1 MLSYIYPILYG
12 LSIIAVL
19 INFKKIKQSKH
30 LLFFLLFLFYTFL
43 NESFAIYRTIVLKI
57 NSNILYLIW
66 NSINFYFFTYF
77 VFSGISTR
85 FKKYLIYS
93 LLLLFSVYTITNISN
108 LSPKLNFSLVSNIVL
123 AKICIVIVVIIY
135 FSELLKSEAIL
146 NIKNS
151 FNFWICLAMFLYNIT
166 FLPAF
171 ALIVYTS
178 AQGIFR
184 YITLGLNIVLHFCF
198 IYGVFISEKKY
209 NY

>member
-1 MLSYIYPILYG
+1 MLRYVYPTLYA
-12 LSIIAVL
+12 LSIIAIL

-30 LLFFLLFLFYTFL
+30 LLFFLFFLFYTFL
-43 NESFAIYRTIVLKI
+43 NESFAIYRTLILKI

-77 VFSGISTR
+77 VFSGISTK

-93 LLLLFSVYTITNISN
+93 LLLLFSIFTIANISY
-108 LSPKLNFSLVSNIVL
+108 LSPKLNYSLVNNIVL
-123 AKICIVIVVIIY
+123 AKICTAIVIIIY
-135 FSELLKSEAIL
+135 FSELLKSDAIL

-151 FNFWICLAMFLYNIT
+151 LNFWICLAMFLYNIT

-178 AQGIFR
+178 AQGIFS
-184 YITLGLNIVLHFCF
+184 YITLCLNIVLHSCF
-198 IYGVFISEKKY
+198 IYGAFISEKKY